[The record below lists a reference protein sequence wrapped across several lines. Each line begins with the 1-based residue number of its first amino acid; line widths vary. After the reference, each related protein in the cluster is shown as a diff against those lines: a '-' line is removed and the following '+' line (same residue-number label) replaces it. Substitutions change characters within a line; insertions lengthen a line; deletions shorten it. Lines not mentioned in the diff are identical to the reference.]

1 MNEPRHRTRS
11 LEFLQPGA
19 WGLSGSG
26 ETLQWR
32 SFVEELGVASGWF
45 PRFAFLVVVFR
56 ADT

>member
-1 MNEPRHRTRS
+1 MNEPRHRTRR

-19 WGLSGSG
+19 WGLNDS
-26 ETLQWR
+26 EEALQWL

-45 PRFAFLVVVFR
+45 PTFAFVVVVFT